1 MKFTLSCVLALSL
14 GCALVASATAQPVK
28 LGAATYF
35 LSPKGTDKGMPAA
48 ALRTEALQNTAAQT
62 NQWYS
67 TLIFNPKPDPIFA
80 QPLTVKTTP
89 GGLEVALPIKETI
102 TSARRDVEI
111 RYAHRDPLL
120 ISPAAFEPGV
130 AKLAKASDWSI
141 DISMARDVDQFTA
154 TVAHGSPFVSFQLSR
169 GDVRLRL
176 PAAAQKLTE
185 TDPRVIALR
194 VKGKVYALFGPTGV
208 RWEMVSPTE
217 WLGRLP
223 SGKGYLSAAALPDDK
238 PETLAL
244 FTRHAYAFIQDTRV
258 EWRYEPS
265 TSQVETTFKA
275 NTRSMEGADNVPLL
289 GLYPH
294 QWFNNASVQDKLG
307 PSFDTVRGQVRLLAA
322 TEFKTRYTYNGFVPF
337 WPGIKESPRLGE
349 LSDLMSKDQRDARRM
364 MLQEGKGAYWQGKG
378 LQRNLKLMDV
388 MEQQGN
394 VEGREALLNMLKKRV
409 EEWFSGDSAKGYF
422 HYSKTLGAVASY
434 PDEFFT
440 VEQINDHHFTY
451 GYWIRTVA
459 EIALRDPAWAAKDKW
474 GGMIDLLV
482 ADIATAERGRADFP
496 FLRNFDSYEGH
507 SWASGVGGVG
517 EYGAF
522 GNNQES
528 SSESINA
535 WAALILWGE
544 VNSNRELRDLGVFLY
559 VNEIEAINHYWFDV
573 NGLVF
578 PPEYKNVE
586 VSQVFG
592 GQYIHNTWWTD
603 EPRQIK
609 GINLL
614 PITTASTYLA
624 QHPKYIKR
632 NLDALKP
639 EMETYAKFGKKPPY
653 PPPADIW
660 QDIFAKYGALGDP
673 AAGLAAWDRWG
684 SVELGDTRTHAL
696 HWLLSLNEMGAPDT
710 SVTADTPLYAVF
722 RKTDGGKTYL
732 AFNASKTAITVRFS
746 DGKVLNVAP
755 GSLGRTA

>member
-1 MKFTLSCVLALSL
+1 MKFSQSFSRFLLLSFAML
-14 GCALVASATAQPVK
+14 ASAQAQPVK

-35 LSPKGTDKGMPAA
+35 LSPKGSDKGMPPAIS
-48 ALRTEALQNTAAQT
+48 RTAALQNTAAQT

-67 TLIFNPKPDPIFA
+67 TLIFNPKPDAIFA

-89 GGLEVALPIKETI
+89 IGLEVALPIKEVVP
-102 TSARRDVEI
+102 SPRRDVEI
-111 RYAHRDPLL
+111 HYAHRNPLL
-120 ISPAAFEPGV
+120 FSPAAFEAGV
-130 AKLAKASDWSI
+130 AKLDKANDWSI
-141 DISMARDVDQFTA
+141 DIAMARGTDQFTA
-154 TVAHGSPFVSFQLSR
+154 TVAHGSPFVSMQLSR
-169 GDVRLRL
+169 GDVRVRL
-176 PAAAQKLTE
+176 PEAAQLVAT
-185 TDPRVIALR
+185 TDTRILALR
-194 VKGKVYALFGPTGV
+194 MKGISYALFGPTDV
-208 RWEMVSPTE
+208 RWEMVSATE

-223 SGKGYLSAAALPDDK
+223 PGKGYFSVAALPDEK
-238 PETLAL
+238 SETLAL
-244 FTRHAYAFIQDTRV
+244 FSRHAYAFIENTRV
-258 EWRYEPS
+258 DWRFEPS
-265 TSQVETTFKA
+265 TGQVETSFKA
-275 NTRSMEGADNVPLL
+275 STRTMEGADNGPLL

-294 QWFNNASVQDKLG
+294 QWFNNPSVAGKLG
-307 PSFDTVRGQVRLLAA
+307 PAFDTVRGQIRLLPAA
-322 TEFKTRYTYNGFVPF
+322 EFKTRFTYNGFVPY
-337 WPGIKESPRLGE
+337 WPGIKESPRMGE
-349 LSDLMSKDQRDARRM
+349 LSDLMSKDLRDARRM

-394 VEGREALLNMLKKRV
+394 TEGRDALLAMLKKRV
-409 EEWFSGDSAKGYF
+409 EEWFSGDSSKGYF
-422 HYSKTLGAVASY
+422 HYNKSLGSVASY

-451 GYWIRTVA
+451 GYWIRTAA

-496 FLRNFDSYEGH
+496 FLRNFDAYEGH

-544 VNSNRELRDLGVFLY
+544 INGNRELRDLGIFLY
-559 VNEIEAINHYWFDV
+559 VSEIEGINHYWFDV
-573 NGLVF
+573 HGLVF

-586 VSQVFG
+586 VSLVFG
-592 GQYIHNTWWTD
+592 GRYIHNTWWTD

-614 PITTASTYLA
+614 PITTSSTYLGK
-624 QHPKYIKR
+624 HPAYIKR

-639 EMETYAKFGKKPPY
+639 EMEIYAKFGKKPPY

-684 SVELGDTRTHAL
+684 SVELGDSRTHAL
-696 HWLLSLNEMGAPDT
+696 HWLLSLNEMGTPDLT
-710 SVTADTPLYAVF
+710 VTADTTLYSVF
-722 RKTDGGKTYL
+722 RKPDGRKTYL
-732 AFNASKTAITVRFS
+732 AFNASKSPISVRFS
-746 DGKVLNVAP
+746 DGKVLSVAANTLARAP
-755 GSLGRTA
+755 